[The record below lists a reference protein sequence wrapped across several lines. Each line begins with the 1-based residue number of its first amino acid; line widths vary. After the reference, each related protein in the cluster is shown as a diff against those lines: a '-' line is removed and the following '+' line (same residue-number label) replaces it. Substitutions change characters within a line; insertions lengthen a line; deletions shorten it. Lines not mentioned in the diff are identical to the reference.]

1 VERSNLGRI
10 TVTFKG
16 ASYDV
21 TITGDDVKEIKR
33 EYERVR
39 LSLRELEVV
48 KRPTALK
55 QRPKVERGE
64 IRGLLNQR
72 IMELANDDFFK
83 IEKTL
88 AMVVAELKNRGYP
101 YAQPAVGMA
110 LLSFVRKKVLRRILE
125 TKDGKKQFFYVN
137 P

>member
-1 VERSNLGRI
+1 MDRSNLGRI

-33 EYERVR
+33 EYEKVRV
-39 LSLRELEVV
+39 SLGELEVV
-48 KRPTALK
+48 KRPTAQK
-55 QRPKVERGE
+55 QRQKVGHREF
-64 IRGLLNQR
+64 RGLLNQR

-88 AMVVAELKNRGYP
+88 AMVVAELKNRGYA

-110 LLSFVRKKVLRRILE
+110 LLTFVRKRVLRRILE
-125 TKDGKKQFFYVN
+125 AKGGKKQYFYVN

>member
-1 VERSNLGRI
+1 MGRI

-21 TITGDDVKEIKR
+21 TITGDNIKEIKT

-39 LSLRELEVV
+39 VSLGELEVV
-48 KRPTALK
+48 KRPTAQK
-55 QRPKVERGE
+55 QRQKFEHKE
-64 IRGLLNQR
+64 FRGLLNQR
-72 IMELANDDFFK
+72 LMELANEDFFK

-88 AMVVAELKNRGYP
+88 AMVVAELKNRGYA

-110 LLSFVRKKVLRRILE
+110 LLTFVRKKVLRRILE
-125 TKDGKKQFFYVN
+125 AKGGKKQYFYVN

>member
-1 VERSNLGRI
+1 MGRI

-21 TITGDDVKEIKR
+21 TITGDDIKEIKR

-39 LSLRELEVV
+39 VSLGELEVV
-48 KRPTALK
+48 KRPTAQK
-55 QRPKVERGE
+55 QRQKVERGE
-64 IRGLLNQR
+64 FRGLLNQR

-88 AMVVAELKNRGYP
+88 AMVVAELKNRGYA

-110 LLSFVRKKVLRRILE
+110 LLTFVRKKVLRRILE
-125 TKDGKKQFFYVN
+125 AKDGKKQFFYVN

>member
-1 VERSNLGRI
+1 VDWSNLGRI

-33 EYERVR
+33 EYEKVRV
-39 LSLRELEVV
+39 SLGELEVV
-48 KRPTALK
+48 KRPTAQK
-55 QRPKVERGE
+55 QRQKVGHREF
-64 IRGLLNQR
+64 RGLLNQR

-88 AMVVAELKNRGYP
+88 AMVVAELKNRGYA

-110 LLSFVRKKVLRRILE
+110 LLTFVRKRVLRRILE
-125 TKDGKKQFFYVN
+125 AKGGKKQYFYVN